1 MSEAETI
8 HGVDGG
14 LAAIVLNRPRV
25 LNALSPRQLSG
36 LGRLLLEW
44 RDDPA
49 VGAVVIEGAG
59 ERAFCAGGDI
69 RAVWDNRLAGRDD
82 ANIAIFRDEY
92 RLDRLIHHY
101 PKPFVAVLD
110 GIVMGGGAGVSVN
123 GRWRVATERTLFA
136 MPEAAIGFFPDVG
149 ATHFLSR
156 CPGRIG
162 RFLGLTGTRLG
173 PADCLWAGLATHYV
187 PASALPALK
196 ADLRRAAG
204 SAEPGGAVAA
214 VLGEHHREPGVS
226 WLAETADAI
235 DRVFAAPSPREVVS
249 ALVAEGTEWA
259 RQALE
264 AMGDASPTSLGVI
277 QRQLSDGKGL
287 GFDDAIRR
295 EFRLACRFLAGHD
308 FIEGIRALVIDK
320 DRTPRWSPPTLADL
334 SAARIDALFAPLDDG
349 ELEFFAG

>member
-1 MSEAETI
+1 MSEVETI

-25 LNALSPRQLSG
+25 LNALSPRQLTD

-49 VGAVVIEGAG
+49 VGAVVVEGAG

-69 RAVWDNRLAGRDD
+69 RAVWDNRLAGRED

-101 PKPFVAVLD
+101 PKPYVAVLD

-162 RFLGLTGTRLG
+162 VFLGLTGTRLG
-173 PADCLWAGLATHYV
+173 PADCLWAGLATHFV
-187 PASALPALK
+187 LASALPALK
-196 ADLRRAAG
+196 VDLRRAAG
-204 SAEPGGAVAA
+204 SGKPAEAVEAILAA
-214 VLGEHHREPGVS
+214 HHREPGPS
-226 WLAETADAI
+226 SLADLAPAV
-235 DRVFAAPSPREVVS
+235 DRVFAVPSPRELVS
-249 ALVAEGTEWA
+249 ALVAEGADWA
-259 RQALE
+259 WQALE
-264 AMGDASPTSLGVI
+264 SIGDASPTSVAVI
-277 QRQLSDGKGL
+277 WRQLSDGKGL

-295 EFRLACRFLAGHD
+295 EFRLARRFLAGHD
-308 FIEGIRALVIDK
+308 FHEGIRALMIDK
-320 DRTPRWSPPTLADL
+320 DRTPHWSPPTLAEL
-334 SAARIDALFAPLDDG
+334 PATRIDALFAPLDDG